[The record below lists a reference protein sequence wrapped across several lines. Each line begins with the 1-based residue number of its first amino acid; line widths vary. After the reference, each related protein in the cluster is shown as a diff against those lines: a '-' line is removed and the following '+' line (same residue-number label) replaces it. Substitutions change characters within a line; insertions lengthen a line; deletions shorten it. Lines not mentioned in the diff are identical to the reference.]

1 MFNNE
6 NKEIRIS
13 KTLNFPLP
21 LVWEAWTN
29 PEYLVNWWG
38 PKGFTSTIQQMDLK
52 EGGEWKLFLH
62 GPDGTDYTNRSIF
75 KEVIPLKKIV
85 FEHFNPHFI
94 TTVVFESLNDKT
106 VMDWRMLFDSEE
118 MRNIVVTAH
127 KAEDGQKENVEKLEH
142 YLREKIKEIED
153 L

>member
-52 EGGEWKLFLH
+52 EGGEWKLVLH